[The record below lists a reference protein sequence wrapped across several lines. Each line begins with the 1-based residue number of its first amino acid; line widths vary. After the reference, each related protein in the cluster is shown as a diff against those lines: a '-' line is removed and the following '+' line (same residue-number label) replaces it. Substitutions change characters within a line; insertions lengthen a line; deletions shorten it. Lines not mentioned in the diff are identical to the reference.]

1 MSRAT
6 RSGSSVSTATN
17 ASSQPI
23 TSVIEPNPRSTSMTT
38 ADAASYS
45 SRSTGR
51 NTASGQRRAAVRS
64 GSPECTPCS
73 RAS

>member
-1 MSRAT
+1 MA
-6 RSGSSVSTATN
+6 VSTATK

-23 TSVIEPNPRSTSMTT
+23 TSVTAPKLRSAAITV

-64 GSPECTPCS
+64 GSPECTPYS